1 MGNSTTTLQNVL
13 DYASAKGIPIPTQ
26 TVAGYG
32 TELAIKMAN
41 DVMSDIIAERF
52 NWKWNRKTA
61 AAFYT
66 NSWQQDYPQLGLV
79 DIGWLEDADRVDINN
94 TAMPKPMRQLTVRRQ
109 LSRVSM
115 SWSPVMELCWMY
127 NYQLT
132 FGVWPGPGAVY
143 APLVV
148 APPAIVQQDPLM
160 SMIDANGNLLI
171 VTGFGTTGLAAPVLP
186 GSSTEGATV
195 TDGSVTW
202 TVVSPNSQ
210 GFRVHPLPGA
220 SGPVWQITPYYQM
233 LLQKLT
239 ALSSLIN
246 PIPDDYSRI
255 FQTGYEIASK
265 RSSPNPGD
273 RAEGEKEYPLWM
285 KAMKDA
291 AKQGDREADA
301 YGMLPAT
308 SVVENIYGWRRNP
321 QDPSQ
326 PY

>member
-1 MGNSTTTLQNVL
+1 MGNSTTTLQQVL
-13 DYASAKGIPIPTQ
+13 DYASAKGVPIPTQ
-26 TVAGYG
+26 TAAGYG
-32 TELAIKMAN
+32 TELAIKLAN
-41 DVMSDIIAERF
+41 DVMGDIIAERF
-52 NWKWNRKTA
+52 NWKWNRATA

-66 NSWQQDYPQLGLV
+66 NSWQQDYPQIGLTNL
-79 DIGWLEDADRVDINN
+79 GWLEDADRVDINN
-94 TAMPKPMRQLTVRRQ
+94 TALPKPMRQLTCRRQ

-115 SWSPVMELCWMY
+115 SWTPVMELCWMY
-127 NYQLT
+127 NFQLT
-132 FGVWPGPGAVY
+132 FGVWPGPGVVY

-148 APPAIVQQDPLM
+148 TPPAIVQQNPLM
-160 SMIDANGNLLI
+160 SMVDANGNLLI

-186 GSSTEGATV
+186 GNSAEGTPV
-195 TDGSVTW
+195 TDGSVIW
-202 TVVSPNSQ
+202 TVASPNSQ

>member
-1 MGNSTTTLQNVL
+1 MGNSTTTLQQVL
-13 DYASAKGIPIPTQ
+13 DYASAKGVPIPTQ
-26 TVAGYG
+26 TAAGYG
-32 TELAIKMAN
+32 TELAIKLAN
-41 DVMSDIIAERF
+41 DVMGDIIAERF
-52 NWKWNRKTA
+52 NWKWNRATA

-66 NSWQQDYPQLGLV
+66 NSWQQDYPQIGLTNL
-79 DIGWLEDADRVDINN
+79 GWLEDADRVDINN
-94 TAMPKPMRQLTVRRQ
+94 TALPKPMRQLTCRRQ

-115 SWSPVMELCWMY
+115 SWTPVMELCWMY
-127 NYQLT
+127 NFQLT
-132 FGVWPGPGAVY
+132 FGVWPGPGVVY

-148 APPAIVQQDPLM
+148 TPPAIVQQNPLM
-160 SMIDANGNLLI
+160 SMVDANGNLLI

-186 GSSTEGATV
+186 GKSAEGTPV

>member
-1 MGNSTTTLQNVL
+1 MGNSTTTLQQVL
-13 DYASAKGIPIPTQ
+13 DYASAKGVPIPTQ
-26 TVAGYG
+26 TAAGYG
-32 TELAIKMAN
+32 TELAIKLAN
-41 DVMSDIIAERF
+41 DVMGDIIAERF
-52 NWKWNRKTA
+52 NWKWNRATA

-66 NSWQQDYPQLGLV
+66 NSWQQDYPQIGLTNL
-79 DIGWLEDADRVDINN
+79 GWLEDADRVDINN
-94 TAMPKPMRQLTVRRQ
+94 TALPKPMRQLTCRRQ

-115 SWSPVMELCWMY
+115 SWTPVMELCWMY
-127 NYQLT
+127 NFQLT
-132 FGVWPGPGAVY
+132 FGVWPGPGVVY

-148 APPAIVQQDPLM
+148 TPPAIVQQNPLM
-160 SMIDANGNLLI
+160 SMVDANGNLLI